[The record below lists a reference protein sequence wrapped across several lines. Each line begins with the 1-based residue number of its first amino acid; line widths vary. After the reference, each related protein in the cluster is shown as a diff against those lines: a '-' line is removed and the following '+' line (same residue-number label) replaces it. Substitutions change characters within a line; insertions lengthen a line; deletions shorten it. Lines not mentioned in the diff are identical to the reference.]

1 MHYQALCILSRRH
14 SCLYVVDKEQGWE
27 VICLLPEVRARVED
41 KDQVL
46 EDKKRGMRLLLHRVV
61 TAGM

>member
-46 EDKKRGMRLLLHRVV
+46 EDKKRGM
-61 TAGM
+61 